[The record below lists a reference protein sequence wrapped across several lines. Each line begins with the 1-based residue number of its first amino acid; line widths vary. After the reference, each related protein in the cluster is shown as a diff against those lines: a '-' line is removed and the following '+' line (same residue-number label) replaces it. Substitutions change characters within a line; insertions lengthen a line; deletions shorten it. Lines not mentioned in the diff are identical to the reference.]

1 MRDKSKENFKFVWRI
16 TASHMIAYFC
26 AGIFA
31 LLVIDYKNLFSESTM
46 SSFMLPT
53 DTPIVA
59 LGPALQIIR
68 GLIMAL
74 VLLPLRKV
82 FTDNIYGCFKL
93 WLLLIGFSVFSTF
106 AAAMGSLDGFIYT
119 NVPIIEQIIGYPEAF
134 LWSAL
139 FVGIMWTFYKYE
151 KKVIN
156 IVAIILFVL
165 VIIMSITGYLEAS
178 GIFDTQQ

>member
-1 MRDKSKENFKFVWRI
+1 M
-16 TASHMIAYFC
+16 
-26 AGIFA
+26 
-31 LLVIDYKNLFSESTM
+31 DYKNLFSNGAV

-82 FTDNIYGCFKL
+82 FTDEKYGFAKL
-93 WLLLIGFSVFSTF
+93 WLLILGLSVFSTY

-119 NVPIIEQIIGYPEAF
+119 NIPIIEQILGYPEAF
-134 LWSAL
+134 LWVTL
-139 FVGIMWTFYKYE
+139 FVGILWVFYKFE
-151 KKVIN
+151 RKAIN
-156 IVAIILFVL
+156 ITAIVLVGLIILMG
-165 VIIMSITGYLEAS
+165 IMGYLSAA
-178 GIFDTQQ
+178 GIINT

>member
-1 MRDKSKENFKFVWRI
+1 MKDKNKENLKFLWRI

-31 LLVIDYKNLFSESTM
+31 LLVIDYKNLFSESAI
-46 SSFMLPT
+46 SSFMLPI

-82 FTDNIYGCFKL
+82 FTEEKYGYFKL
-93 WLLLIGFSVFSTF
+93 WLLVIGLSVFSTF
-106 AAAMGSLDGFIYT
+106 AAAMGSIDGFIYT
-119 NVPIIEQIIGYPEAF
+119 NVPIIEQITGYPEAF
-134 LWSAL
+134 LWSTL
-139 FVGIMWTFYKYE
+139 FVGILWAFYKYE
-151 KKVIN
+151 KKAIN
-156 IVAIILFVL
+156 IIAIIWVVL
-165 VIIMSITGYLEAS
+165 VIIMSITGYLDAL
-178 GIFDTQQ
+178 GIIDTQ